1 MFSITQEGLI
11 FIMSVYFI
19 AGLLIGYIKGKEAN
33 PKPTNTTQ
41 SQLK

>member
-1 MFSITQEGLI
+1 MKKKI
-11 FIMSVYFI
+11 FKHREFI